1 MVAVVAVPLFVGVAT
16 WALASLVVGD
26 TAADATPATST
37 VPEQPGTTVLAPG
50 GQVLI
55 PPGGSPPQLPGTVPA
70 NPPLTPPSLPPGWPV
85 ALTPPEGSRILSS
98 IGNGDT
104 QIVTYGSTQAVEPL
118 ADLVKAQMEGG
129 GFAIT
134 NEVRQPDG
142 SLVSLQGEGP
152 GLRAVVAVTPAPSP
166 DQPPRLVTI
175 VLNAR

>member
-1 MVAVVAVPLFVGVAT
+1 MVAVPLVVGAVT

-26 TAADATPATST
+26 AAADATPATST

-50 GQVLI
+50 GRVLI
-55 PPGGSPPQLPGTVPA
+55 PPGGSTPQLPGTVPG
-70 NPPLTPPSLPPGWPV
+70 NPPLTTPPGLPPGWPE
-85 ALTPPEGSRILSS
+85 ALAPPEGSTILSS

-104 QIVTYGSTQAVEPL
+104 RIVAYGSTQALEPL
-118 ADLVKAQMEGG
+118 ADLVKTQLEGG
-129 GFAIT
+129 GFTIT
-134 NEVRQPDG
+134 NEVRKPDG
-142 SLVSLQGEGP
+142 SLVSLQGEAP